1 MHIQPKSGRIFL
13 GRLQA
18 GDDLLPALTEFCNNN
33 NIKLGA
39 LSVIGAVTQAKL
51 GYFDQENKQYTGCV
65 ELDKKLEIASCM
77 GNISL
82 KDGGIM
88 VHAHIVL
95 ADWEGK
101 ATVRVQYLYW
111 RHLRVQ
117 MRGPAIEPT
126 PQGRSTCWQRWHG
139 VLHVRVRTFQPRACQ
154 PDCQRAR

>member
-1 MHIQPKSGRIFL
+1 M

-39 LSVIGAVTQAKL
+39 FSVIGAVTQAKL

-101 ATVRVQYLYW
+101 AYGGHLMPGTNVFAAEFNILEYTGAELNRGKDAVTGLPLWVQ
-111 RHLRVQ
+111 
-117 MRGPAIEPT
+117 
-126 PQGRSTCWQRWHG
+126 
-139 VLHVRVRTFQPRACQ
+139 
-154 PDCQRAR
+154 